1 MTYSR
6 IQARDNLSAYI
17 LSQEISHV
25 RSYASS
31 KRFFTGELLW
41 CLGVTREASESQTW
55 FLTRMKSH
63 TASRIRYFRDVT
75 YYQNQSYADM
85 VNNGGH

>member
-1 MTYSR
+1 MTYSH
-6 IQARDNLSAYI
+6 IQARNSLSAYI

-25 RSYASS
+25 RSYTSS

-41 CLGVTREASESQTW
+41 CLGVTREASESRTW
-55 FLTRMKSH
+55 YLTRLKSY

-75 YYQNQSYADM
+75 YYQNQSYSDM
-85 VNNGGH
+85 RANGGS

>member
-6 IQARDNLSAYI
+6 SQARNNLSAYT
-17 LSQEISHV
+17 LSQEISHI

-31 KRFFTGELLW
+31 KRFFMGEILW
-41 CLGVTREASESQTW
+41 CLGVTREASDSRTW
-55 FLTRMKSH
+55 FLTRIKSY

-85 VNNGGH
+85 LTNGGS